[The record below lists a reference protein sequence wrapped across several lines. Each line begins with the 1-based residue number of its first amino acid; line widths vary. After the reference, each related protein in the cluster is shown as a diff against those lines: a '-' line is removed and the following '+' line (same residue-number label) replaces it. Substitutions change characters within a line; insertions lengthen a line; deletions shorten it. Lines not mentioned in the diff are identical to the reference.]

1 MPRHIIYMTMATN
14 LDPAVELI
22 SNNAQPTARNAP
34 MTAVLNIKGLGTIKL
49 TQTVKKLFNSIVNVF
64 FCILQLQVF
73 FNCDISI

>member
-1 MPRHIIYMTMATN
+1 MPRHIIHMTMATK

-49 TQTVKKLFNSIVNVF
+49 TQIVKKIINSIVNIST
-64 FCILQLQVF
+64 ILQLRIF
-73 FNCDISI
+73 FN